1 MRTRLRRKYRLQ
13 RIFTAIFA
21 AAGIAAAAGGLLYLT
36 PDITGYAV
44 RAGLLSAGMTLPE
57 GGLAVLEG
65 QAAPPAEEQPDEEA
79 PASTAAAETAPEE
92 SGADEPSSAPAE
104 SSEPETSEPD
114 TAPEIKVEVPE
125 VPEENRAA
133 LVHKTYTAGSSNI
146 YIPLENGYIK
156 NCTSISRAEIE
167 AQIQNP
173 PYFTIEDTDEPQV
186 LIMHTHTTESYVP
199 FTGDYYDKTM
209 SFRST
214 DNSENMAVVGDR
226 IARELEAAG
235 IGVIHDTTQH
245 DYPSYNGSYE
255 RSQETVE
262 KYLAQYPSIKIV
274 LDVHRDAIASGEDV
288 YSAEAEIEGKTAAQV
303 MIISGC
309 DDGTMGYPDY
319 MKNLSFAAALQNQL
333 EGDYP
338 TLTRPV
344 LFDYRKY
351 NQQLTTGSLL
361 LEIGSHGNTLEQAA
375 YTGELIGKSLGRL
388 LNSMKT
394 GG

>member
-13 RIFTAIFA
+13 RIFAAIL
-21 AAGIAAAAGGLLYLT
+21 AAGAIAATAAGLIYVT
-36 PDITGYAV
+36 PGITGYAV
-44 RAGLLSAGMTLPE
+44 RAGLLSAGFTLPE

-65 QAAPPAEEQPDEEA
+65 QAAPSGEEMEPPMETTEVA
-79 PASTAAAETAPEE
+79 VEKSTEDSSTPVET
-92 SGADEPSSAPAE
+92 
-104 SSEPETSEPD
+104 SSESEQVSEVSTEP
-114 TAPEIKVEVPE
+114 APEISVSVPD
-125 VPEENRAA
+125 VPEENRAQ
-133 LVHKTYTAGSSNI
+133 LVHKTYTASASNI

-156 NCTSISRAEIE
+156 NCTNLSRSEVE

-173 PYFTIEDTDEPQV
+173 PYFTIEDTAEPQV

-214 DNSENMAVVGDR
+214 DNSQNMSVVGDR

-245 DYPSYNGSYE
+245 DYPSYNGSYD
-255 RSQETVE
+255 RSAVTVQQ
-262 KYLAQYPSIKIV
+262 YLEQYPSIKIV
-274 LDVHRDAIASGEDV
+274 LDVHRDAIASGDQV
-288 YSAEAEIEGKTAAQV
+288 YSAEAEIDGKTAAQV

-388 LNSMKT
+388 LNNLKEN
-394 GG
+394 G

>member
-1 MRTRLRRKYRLQ
+1 MRTHLRRKYRLQ
-13 RIFTAIFA
+13 RIFA
-21 AAGIAAAAGGLLYLT
+21 ALAAAAGVAGCAATLFYSL
-36 PDITGYAV
+36 PGISGYMV
-44 RAGLLSAGMTLPE
+44 KAGVISAGFVLPE

-65 QAAPPAEEQPDEEA
+65 GLAQEESQAV
-79 PASTAAAETAPEE
+79 SAAEPVPESSVLPEKSEAPEE
-92 SGADEPSSAPAE
+92 SVSKEESKEESAPAE
-104 SSEPETSEPD
+104 TSYP
-114 TAPEIKVEVPE
+114 PIEVS
-125 VPEENRAA
+125 VPAVADENKAE
-133 LVHKTYTAGSSNI
+133 LVHKTYTVSPSNI

-156 NCTSISRAEIE
+156 NCTSISKADIE
-167 AQIQNP
+167 TQVKNP

-214 DNSENMAVVGDR
+214 DNSQNMAVVGDR
-226 IARELEAAG
+226 IASELEAAG
-235 IGVIHDTTQH
+235 IGVIHDATQH
-245 DYPSYNGSYE
+245 DYPSYNGAYD
-255 RSQETVE
+255 RSQKTVE
-262 KYLAQYPSIKIV
+262 QYLAEYPSIKIV
-274 LDVHRDAIASGEDV
+274 LDVHRDAIASGDQV
-288 YSAEAEIEGKTAAQV
+288 ISAETEIDGKKAAQV

-338 TLTRPV
+338 TLTRPI

-388 LNSMKT
+388 LNEMKT
-394 GG
+394 AK